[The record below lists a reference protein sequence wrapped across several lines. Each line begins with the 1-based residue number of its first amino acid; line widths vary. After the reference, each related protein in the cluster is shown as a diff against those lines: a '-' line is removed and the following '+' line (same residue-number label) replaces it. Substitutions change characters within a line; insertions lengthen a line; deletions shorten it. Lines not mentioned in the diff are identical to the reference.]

1 MKTKAQGT
9 AGLASSVVGSRF
21 RCHWRDM
28 HCYVLFQRL
37 AVPSRVDFVALFVP
51 CYAARS
57 SALLSYL
64 ARSCALLCYLARLCA
79 LLCYVARSCALLH
92 DFSFI
97 IRYTASL
104 VEWEFMKM
112 VQIIDHGDFYN

>member
-37 AVPSRVDFVALFVP
+37 AVPSRVNFVALFVP
-51 CYAARS
+51 CYAM
-57 SALLSYL
+57 
-64 ARSCALLCYLARLCA
+64 
-79 LLCYVARSCALLH
+79 LH
-92 DFSFI
+92 D
-97 IRYTASL
+97 L
-104 VEWEFMKM
+104 VLCCAILHDCVLCCAMLRDR
-112 VQIIDHGDFYN
+112 VLCCTILLLYDTLLL